1 MTENLFQSGPPSHD
15 ESPPRKIGGGS
26 IVWHIIR
33 FAFGFFLFVVVP
45 FSVAPEFSDMFEE
58 FGIEL
63 PVITRS
69 FMTISDMV
77 CKWFIIFVPQIFIF
91 LLCVEIGLYL
101 LPKEN
106 GKRLYGSLWWLCLI
120 LVLVFYVIAIS
131 IPVMAIISGLNA

>member
-1 MTENLFQSGPPSHD
+1 
-15 ESPPRKIGGGS
+15 
-26 IVWHIIR
+26 
-33 FAFGFFLFVVVP
+33 
-45 FSVAPEFSDMFEE
+45 
-58 FGIEL
+58 
-63 PVITRS
+63 
-69 FMTISDMV
+69 MTISDMV